1 MPTADYFSGF
11 PTPIVHTA
19 QFQKCLKVFPIDD
32 NKITHNTKISLWWWD
47 MDNRLL
53 AHRLITRGWFVCFSW
68 SAGYSRSVNLC
79 WFIFF
84 FFCFGS
90 RLCSVHWYKQNR
102 RPVYTAAHKRF
113 RGSNEKINVSPPY
126 FLYYNFLCYW
136 MLWDSTPHPRPFT
149 FSASYIPLLF
159 VLQFFHSLF
168 LFLVPLPRLPT
179 WVFFGLLYFFLF
191 SAPWIKYKPPDAR
204 GHPGAQ

>member
-84 FFCFGS
+84 FFALALDCVLYIDTNRTDVQCTRPHTRGS
-90 RLCSVHWYKQNR
+90 GEVMKKSMSLLLISCITISYVIGCYGTLLLILVPSLSVHLTY
-102 RPVYTAAHKRF
+102 
-113 RGSNEKINVSPPY
+113 PY
-126 FLYYNFLCYW
+126 FLCCSSFTLSFCSSSPSPDCQRGFFLVCY
-136 MLWDSTPHPRPFT
+136 T
-149 FSASYIPLLF
+149 FSC
-159 VLQFFHSLF
+159 F
-168 LFLVPLPRLPT
+168 LP
-179 WVFFGLLYFFLF
+179 
-191 SAPWIKYKPPDAR
+191 
-204 GHPGAQ
+204 HE